1 MKPSVEETVLSVL
14 KQRGALPDEHD
25 EMRQTDY
32 VESGLVDSLG
42 LMNLVTE
49 LETIFDVELEE
60 DDFMQANFR
69 TIGGLIDIM
78 NEVVER

>member
-14 KQRGALPDEHD
+14 KQRGALHDEHD
-25 EMRQTDY
+25 EMRHTDY

-60 DDFMQANFR
+60 DDFMQENFR

-78 NEVVER
+78 NEVVKR